1 MMSNKGDDMSN
12 EKPTKKTYVKPE
24 MAEMGYLNRFVN
36 QMFKVTPVD
45 GGKFYFPSKPG
56 SFSLE
61 VVS

>member
-1 MMSNKGDDMSN
+1 MSN

-36 QMFKVTPVD
+36 QMFKVTPLD

-56 SFSLE
+56 SFTLE